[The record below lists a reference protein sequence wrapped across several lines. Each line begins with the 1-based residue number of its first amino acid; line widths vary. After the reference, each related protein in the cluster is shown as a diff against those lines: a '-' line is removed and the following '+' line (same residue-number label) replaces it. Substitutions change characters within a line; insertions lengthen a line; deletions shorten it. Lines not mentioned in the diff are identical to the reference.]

1 MDGFLDELDRTRL
14 TIDFGQGPLDA
25 IVDTA
30 FTGALLV
37 GEEVFNRE
45 AAVAAGTAEAELAA
59 EQEYE
64 FDAYDV
70 HFFWFGL
77 QIEARVLVG
86 PGKECLLGTALLT
99 PHHLDIDYEARTVRI
114 VRGKSWLE

>member
-1 MDGFLDELDRTRL
+1 MVGFLDELDRTRL

-45 AAVAAGTAEAELAA
+45 AAVAAGTKRNWPPNKSTNSMPMMYTSPGSACRLKPAFSSVLA
-59 EQEYE
+59 
-64 FDAYDV
+64 
-70 HFFWFGL
+70 
-77 QIEARVLVG
+77 
-86 PGKECLLGTALLT
+86 
-99 PHHLDIDYEARTVRI
+99 
-114 VRGKSWLE
+114 KSACSEPPC

>member
-45 AAVAAGTAEAELAA
+45 AAAPAGTAERL
-59 EQEYE
+59 
-64 FDAYDV
+64 
-70 HFFWFGL
+70 
-77 QIEARVLVG
+77 
-86 PGKECLLGTALLT
+86 
-99 PHHLDIDYEARTVRI
+99 
-114 VRGKSWLE
+114 